1 MRSLIAVGWENM
13 QISPVQVNLGRTAS
27 GLVADPCT
35 DEVDRILE
43 QIRRYRQSG
52 RRFYGPSAG
61 DLEEQIMTRI
71 VHGIVHGRTIELN
84 EDPGVPEGQ
93 DVEVQ
98 IKVIA
103 PPRKWGDGI
112 LRTAGALADD
122 PHWDAIMEEVH
133 QARKIE
139 RRPQTEDK

>member
-1 MRSLIAVGWENM
+1 
-13 QISPVQVNLGRTAS
+13 
-27 GLVADPCT
+27 
-35 DEVDRILE
+35 
-43 QIRRYRQSG
+43 
-52 RRFYGPSAG
+52 
-61 DLEEQIMTRI
+61 MTRI

-103 PPRKWGDGI
+103 PPRKSGEGI

-139 RRPQTEDK
+139 RRPQTEDE